1 MFVLATLLYPCVLA
15 LLCLGAGLLVD
26 RAGGSF
32 LPGVLLP
39 VLGAAAL
46 IGLSQLTTYIVFLAP
61 ATPYLLALFALAGF
75 ALGRRRVAALAAGG
89 WRRSGWQLAVP
100 LIAYLAAL
108 APVLFA
114 GRPSFSSYGVLT
126 DSAFHMLGADF
137 LIHHGQDYA
146 HLDLRNSPGQYL
158 NDYYNTY
165 YPSGADTL
173 FGGSALL
180 LRVPLIWAF
189 QPFNAF
195 MLALWHRPGLGARAT
210 ARPRRLARGAGDV
223 DDHAAGARLWLRAD
237 RLRQGDLLAIA
248 DPRPRRA
255 RRAAPALAARPAPRG
270 GPVRARHR
278 RRGLG
283 ARGGVRRVGA
293 HGGGRAGRDRGP
305 RDCLRGHRSG

>member
-15 LLCLGAGLLVD
+15 LLCVGAGLLVD
-26 RAGGSF
+26 RASGSF

-46 IGLSQLTTYIVFLAP
+46 IGLSQLTTYTVFLAP

-75 ALGRRRVAALAAGG
+75 ALGRRRLAVLGVPSGG
-89 WRRSGWQLAVP
+89 WRRFGWQLAVP
-100 LIAYLAAL
+100 VIAYVAAL

-137 LIHHGQDYA
+137 LIRHGQDYS

-180 LRVPLIWAF
+180 ARVPLIWAF

-195 MLALWHRPGLGARAT
+195 MLALCHRPGLGARAA

-223 DDHAAGARLWLRAD
+223 DGHAAGARLRLRAD
-237 RLRQGDLLAIA
+237 RLRQGDLLAVA
-248 DPRPRRA
+248 DPRARRA
-255 RRAAPALAARPAPRG
+255 RRAAPALAARPSARG
-270 GPVRARHR
+270 DPRARSWPPPGSR
-278 RRGLG
+278 RSGSRS
-283 ARGGVRRVGA
+283 ARG
-293 HGGGRAGRDRGP
+293 
-305 RDCLRGHRSG
+305 RSRP